1 MITFLVIIGI
11 LLIVALIIGFVV
23 LLVLATAGVAGGIL
37 IYIFG
42 DLIIGIVL
50 MVLLFKFIFKRRRR

>member
-11 LLIVALIIGFVV
+11 LLILALIIGFVV
-23 LLVLATAGVAGGIL
+23 LLVLAAAGVAGSIL

-42 DLIIGIVL
+42 DLIIGIAL
-50 MVLLFKFIFKRRRR
+50 TVLLFKFIFKRRRR